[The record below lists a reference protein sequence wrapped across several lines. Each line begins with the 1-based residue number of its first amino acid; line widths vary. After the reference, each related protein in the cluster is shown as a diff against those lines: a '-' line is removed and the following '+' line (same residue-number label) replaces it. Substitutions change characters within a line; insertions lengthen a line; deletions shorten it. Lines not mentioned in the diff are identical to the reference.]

1 MSVQALVTSA
11 VPVSIAWSTYSCI
24 CAGVYGPLISFWQ
37 LDGAGDEH
45 LADQPDTRYRWSG
58 SDQEATGSNM
68 WSSSA
73 KSLA

>member
-11 VPVSIAWSTYSCI
+11 VPLLMAWSTYSDLGRRVRALDLVHAARRV
-24 CAGVYGPLISFWQ
+24 AGL
-37 LDGAGDEH
+37 EH

-58 SDQEATGSNM
+58 SDHDSPARTCGRRAT
-68 WSSSA
+68 